1 MEKIRD
7 VAFIATTIN
16 GKHYEIHYL
25 TQDDEIVYKIDI
37 SKRRTEEI
45 DSNDFI
51 NDIRC
56 VIASANLSK
65 DVDEEIKQLEEEN
78 AYEEPEPK
86 DVDETDETGE
96 EPEEE
101 AEPGDEDISNI
112 PNKRDNK

>member
-25 TQDDEIVYKIDI
+25 TQDDETVYKIDI

-65 DVDEEIKQLEEEN
+65 DVDEEINIFLDDSIK
-78 AYEEPEPK
+78 
-86 DVDETDETGE
+86 ETIVSSFEYDIRS
-96 EPEEE
+96 
-101 AEPGDEDISNI
+101 AEDTIKELNEVIKIIKN
-112 PNKRDNK
+112 

>member
-7 VAFIATTIN
+7 IAFIATTIN
-16 GKHYEIHYL
+16 CQPYEVHYL
-25 TQDDEIVYKIDI
+25 TQDDETVYKIDI

-65 DVDEEIKQLEEEN
+65 DDDEEINIFLDDSIK
-78 AYEEPEPK
+78 
-86 DVDETDETGE
+86 ETIVSSFEDDIRS
-96 EPEEE
+96 
-101 AEPGDEDISNI
+101 AEDTIKELNEVIKIINE
-112 PNKRDNK
+112 

>member
-7 VAFIATTIN
+7 IAFIATTIN
-16 GKHYEIHYL
+16 CQPYEVHYL
-25 TQDDEIVYKIDI
+25 TQDDETVYKIDI

-65 DVDEEIKQLEEEN
+65 DD
-78 AYEEPEPK
+78 
-86 DVDETDETGE
+86 
-96 EPEEE
+96 
-101 AEPGDEDISNI
+101 DEDINI
-112 PNKRDNK
+112 FLDDSIKKTIVNSF

>member
-7 VAFIATTIN
+7 IAFIATTIN

-25 TQDDEIVYKIDI
+25 TQDDETVYKIDI

-56 VIASANLSK
+56 VIASANLNK
-65 DVDEEIKQLEEEN
+65 DVDEEINIFLDDSIKETIVSTFEDDIRSI
-78 AYEEPEPK
+78 K
-86 DVDETDETGE
+86 DTIKELNEVIKIIE
-96 EPEEE
+96 
-101 AEPGDEDISNI
+101 
-112 PNKRDNK
+112 

>member
-7 VAFIATTIN
+7 IAFIATIMN
-16 GKHYEIHYL
+16 GKPYEIHYL
-25 TQDDEIVYKIDI
+25 TQDDETVYKIDI

-65 DVDEEIKQLEEEN
+65 DVDEEINIFLDDSIK
-78 AYEEPEPK
+78 
-86 DVDETDETGE
+86 ETIVSSFEDDIRS
-96 EPEEE
+96 
-101 AEPGDEDISNI
+101 AEDTIKEL
-112 PNKRDNK
+112 NKVIKIIKN